1 MTPTELQSKLDEL
14 KSLPAETEWVE
25 FKLNDH
31 GPEKYPEIGEYLSAI
46 ANSLALLRRDRGYLV
61 WGIDDKTHEL
71 PGTDFRPRLA
81 KYGNEEL
88 EHWLT
93 RSLDPQ
99 VTFKIH
105 ECDLDGRHFVLFEI
119 GPATHTPIRFYG
131 TEYIRVG
138 SLKKKLGEYPE
149 KERELWKVLSQ
160 SQTDWS
166 AVICDGATQKDLDP
180 AAIAFARQEFKKKNP
195 NLAAE
200 VDVWND
206 ETFLNKAKVCIDGKV
221 TRTAIILLGKPE
233 SDHFLSPAIARI
245 TWILK
250 GEDGIE
256 KDYHHFG
263 TPLILAVND
272 VFARIR
278 NLTYRYMPR
287 ASLFPMEVTQYDSWV
302 VRETIHNCIAHQDYT
317 RAGRI
322 NVIEEPERL
331 LFTNLGEF
339 LPGSVEEVIRRDQP
353 TEHYRNGCLAA
364 AMVNFGMIDT
374 VGSGIRRMFTTQR
387 QRNFPMPDYELNEPG
402 RVRVRLIGKVIDEKY
417 TWMLADRTDLNLMD
431 VIALDKVQKG
441 KPLSEDEFRSLKTQK
456 LVEGR
461 RPNLFVS
468 AEIAAATDDKE
479 AYIRNRAFDKD
490 HYKKMIV
497 AYLEKF
503 GEGTRTQIDR
513 LLKDK
518 ISDALDDDQKK
529 KFVENLLQE
538 MKRDGAIVPDGAN
551 RWTKWRLPKTAT
563 ESDN

>member
-1 MTPTELQSKLDEL
+1 MTPAELQLKLNEL
-14 KSLPAETEWVE
+14 TALPAETEWVE
-25 FKLNDH
+25 FKEAKNSFDSDDL
-31 GPEKYPEIGEYLSAI
+31 GKYFSALSNE
-46 ANSLALLRRDRGYLV
+46 ANLKEQAFGWLIF
-61 WGIDDKTHEL
+61 GIKDK
-71 PGTDFRPRLA
+71 PIPRPVVGSQFRPRRPDLDHLKQA
-81 KYGNEEL
+81 IAVHTSHRLTFEE
-88 EHWLT
+88 
-93 RSLDPQ
+93 
-99 VTFKIH
+99 IH
-105 ECDLDGRHFVLFEI
+105 EVQTSAGRVVMFQI
-119 GPATHTPIRFYG
+119 PAALRGSPTSWKGHFYG
-131 TEYIRVG
+131 RDHESLGPLNPHEYEQIRNQGV
-138 SLKKKLGEYPE
+138 
-149 KERELWKVLSQ
+149 Q
-160 SQTDWS
+160 HDWS
-166 AVICDGATQKDLDP
+166 AVICDGATLKDLDS
-180 AAIAFARQEFKKKNP
+180 AAIAFARREFKKKNP
-195 NLAAE
+195 NLASE
-200 VDVWND
+200 VDGWND

-233 SDHFLSPAIARI
+233 SDHFLSPAIARL

-272 VFARIR
+272 LFARIR

-441 KPLSEDEFRSLKTQK
+441 KPLSDDEFRSLKSQK

>member
-1 MTPTELQSKLDEL
+1 M
-14 KSLPAETEWVE
+14 
-25 FKLNDH
+25 
-31 GPEKYPEIGEYLSAI
+31 
-46 ANSLALLRRDRGYLV
+46 
-61 WGIDDKTHEL
+61 
-71 PGTDFRPRLA
+71 
-81 KYGNEEL
+81 
-88 EHWLT
+88 
-93 RSLDPQ
+93 
-99 VTFKIH
+99 
-105 ECDLDGRHFVLFEI
+105 
-119 GPATHTPIRFYG
+119 
-131 TEYIRVG
+131 
-138 SLKKKLGEYPE
+138 
-149 KERELWKVLSQ
+149 
-160 SQTDWS
+160 
-166 AVICDGATQKDLDP
+166 
-180 AAIAFARQEFKKKNP
+180 
-195 NLAAE
+195 
-200 VDVWND
+200 
-206 ETFLNKAKVCIDGKV
+206 

-233 SDHFLSPAIARI
+233 SDHYLSPAIARI

-256 KDYHHFG
+256 KDYYHFG
-263 TPLILAVND
+263 TPLILAVSE

-287 ASLFPMEVTQYDSWV
+287 ASLFPVELTQYDSWV

-353 TEHYRNGCLAA
+353 TEHYRNACLAA

-387 QRNFPMPDYELNEPG
+387 QRNFPMPDYELDEPG

-441 KPLSEDEFRSLKTQK
+441 KALSDDEFRSLKTQK

-468 AEIAAATDDKE
+468 AEIAAATESKE
-479 AYIRNRAFDKD
+479 EYIRNRAFDKD

-518 ISDALDDDQKK
+518 LSDALQAKQQRQFIK
-529 KFVENLLQE
+529 NLLQE
-538 MKRDGAIVPDGAN
+538 MKREGTICPDGTT
-551 RWTKWRLPKTAT
+551 RWAKWRMSKPST
-563 ESDN
+563 EDKN